1 MSRARRVVAA
11 VKEIDTEGKIKL
23 SFAGIITR
31 GDIKKEEDI
40 VNTNN
45 RLEKYFKGAEFFF
58 INNSNIHV
66 SCLNKSKLHLIG
78 KVHTTW
84 QTILENFF

>member
-1 MSRARRVVAA
+1 MA

-23 SFAGIITR
+23 SFAGIVTR

-45 RLEKYFKGAEFFF
+45 SLEKYFKGAEFFF
-58 INNSNIHV
+58 Y
-66 SCLNKSKLHLIG
+66 
-78 KVHTTW
+78 
-84 QTILENFF
+84 